1 MQFSMRPFLAR
12 LAVCLL
18 FLAPVQAAELIVA
31 DKSPLSYPLKQYGFV
46 LGMALLGGFVNWYSQ
61 VRKGELSGTSI
72 TALVGELTTSALA
85 GLLAFFVCEWLA
97 ISPLLT
103 GAVVGITGHMGT
115 RALAL
120 GEQLLKR
127 RAQRDTQL

>member
-1 MQFSMRPFLAR
+1 MRPYIAR
-12 LAVCLL
+12 LALCLS
-18 FLAPVQAAELIVA
+18 FLAPFHAQAADVITG

-46 LGMALLGGFVNWYSQ
+46 LGMALLGGFVNWYSL

-85 GLLAFFVCEWLA
+85 GLLAFFVCEWLG

-120 GEQLLKR
+120 GEEALKR
-127 RAQRDTQL
+127 KVNRETDK